1 MYLVR
6 DVFQTK
12 PGKAKDLVKLF
23 KDVNKFIP
31 KEGIGKTRVMTDVV
45 SNYWT
50 VVQEIE
56 IESLTVWEKMSGF
69 TSKPEVREIL
79 KDYMTL
85 VEGGHR
91 EIFKIEE

>member
-1 MYLVR
+1 M
-6 DVFQTK
+6 
-12 PGKAKDLVKLF
+12 
-23 KDVNKFIP
+23 P
-31 KEGIGKTRVMTDVV
+31 KEGIGRTRFMTDVV

-50 VVQEIE
+50 VVLEIE
-56 IESLTVWEKMSGF
+56 IESLSFWENMSGF
-69 TSKPEVREIL
+69 TSKPEVKEIM